1 MLGCHEAWLFVA
13 LEYCG
18 HATPL
23 VEICLCE
30 TNPFVKVIFLFFF
43 PSFFCTT
50 IYTAFF
56 HMGFKMI
63 KLQNEVNFYVPDS
76 VLYENTLFFN
86 KVLFCFVK

>member
-30 TNPFVKVIFLFFF
+30 TNPFVKVIFLFF
-43 PSFFCTT
+43 PSFFGQQ
-50 IYTAFF
+50 YVLHFF
-56 HMGFKMI
+56 IWNLK
-63 KLQNEVNFYVPDS
+63 
-76 VLYENTLFFN
+76 
-86 KVLFCFVK
+86 